1 MGQTMLAALVVFVGW
16 GVVDAVVALGWFAL
30 FVTLAAARATWRG
43 RVAPSITDS
52 RRLRSVLRRDVWVS
66 ALLWGVWSMLLIG
79 ASVLNLAMLMIVIA
93 GIIAAATS
101 TLVADAKSFYGFMG
115 ILIGSLLITVVL
127 SGLTRDHLSL
137 LLLISLFVPFMLS
150 VHGRANAVLRSQIES
165 ASRLAISEEETAR
178 GRNFMN
184 ALVAH
189 APSAMVVLDQDSQV
203 LRANPA
209 FERVTGFTGVRF
221 TDATSRSNSQRE
233 MTPSH

>member
-1 MGQTMLAALVVFVGW
+1 
-16 GVVDAVVALGWFAL
+16 
-30 FVTLAAARATWRG
+30 
-43 RVAPSITDS
+43 
-52 RRLRSVLRRDVWVS
+52 
-66 ALLWGVWSMLLIG
+66 MLLIG